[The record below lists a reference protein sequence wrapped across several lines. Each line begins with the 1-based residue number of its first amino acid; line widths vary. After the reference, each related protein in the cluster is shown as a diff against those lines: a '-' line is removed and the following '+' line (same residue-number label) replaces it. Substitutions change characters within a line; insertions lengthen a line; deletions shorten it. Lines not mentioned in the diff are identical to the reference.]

1 MAFSFLSQ
9 AFGGYSFK
17 HSKFAYQ
24 ATVIIDAFSIFG
36 ELICDDFPSGDRNI
50 HTSPFILTH
59 YLKTLSLIL
68 HAAGT
73 SPLSLPQ
80 MTSEFWDLLL
90 SLRSR
95 ASDVP
100 VLEALL
106 FSFLTLLELNS
117 NNQRRL
123 AEEHAKELLETREW
137 VQMVFEKVGG
147 GSEEGERV
155 RMLAAG
161 VLTKTREVVEKYQR
175 LLLGDLID
183 FM

>member
-1 MAFSFLSQ
+1 
-9 AFGGYSFK
+9 
-17 HSKFAYQ
+17 
-24 ATVIIDAFSIFG
+24 
-36 ELICDDFPSGDRNI
+36 
-50 HTSPFILTH
+50 
-59 YLKTLSLIL
+59 LIL

-80 MTSEFWDLLL
+80 MTTEFFDLLL
-90 SLRSR
+90 SLRAR
-95 ASDVP
+95 ASDAP

-106 FSFLTLLELNS
+106 FSFLTLLDINS
-117 NNQRRL
+117 SNQRRL

-137 VQMVFEKVGG
+137 VQMVFEKLGG

-161 VLTKTREVVEKYQR
+161 VLMRAGEVVDRYQR
-175 LLLGDLID
+175 LLLGNLVD